1 MGERLRNAILAG
13 TIRTG
18 GALIA
23 SCEAS
28 VQAANQDKNQ
38 THVELQEEGAP
49 TWDEI
54 FSNPHNRIP
63 EAIGVY
69 LIFGAAI
76 AGAALKDQDD
86 KIKKARSQGTPTQVF
101 KRTNNS

>member
-1 MGERLRNAILAG
+1 MGERLRNAVLAG
-13 TIRTG
+13 TILTG
-18 GALIA
+18 GAIIA

-28 VQAANQDKNQ
+28 VQAANHENNQ
-38 THVELQEEGAP
+38 QAQTEIQHVP
-49 TWDEI
+49 SWDEI
-54 FSNPHNRIP
+54 FSNPHNRVP

-86 KIKKARSQGTPTQVF
+86 KRKRAASQGKPTQVS
-101 KRTNNS
+101 RGTNNP